1 MASGPEENR
10 PPHIRLLI
18 IILLGASM
26 TDEAP
31 KTSRKLPR
39 GLGVGLGLA
48 VAAVAIAA
56 GAWLYNGG
64 AASAGQCPLKP
75 EAAKAIDQAAQ
86 GELAAL
92 NATAQGRGYA
102 DLAFT
107 DKDGKPKTIADFKGK
122 ALLINFW
129 ASWCV
134 PCREE
139 MPALNA
145 LAAKY
150 NDQSFEVLPI
160 NLDIGDSGLDKAK
173 AFLAEG
179 NWPNLPLYADP
190 TFKAFD
196 RLKTQGVAIGLP
208 ASVLVDGDG
217 CEVGVLQGPAHWD
230 TPDGGRVVEALKG
243 LGA

>member
-1 MASGPEENR
+1 
-10 PPHIRLLI
+10 
-18 IILLGASM
+18 M

-64 AASAGQCPLKP
+64 AASAGQCPLQP
-75 EAAKAIDQAAQ
+75 AAAKAIDQAAQ

-102 DLAFT
+102 DLAFR
-107 DKDGKPKTIADFKGK
+107 DKDGTPRTIADFKGK

-190 TFKAFD
+190 TFKASI
-196 RLKTQGVAIGLP
+196 A
-208 ASVLVDGDG
+208 
-217 CEVGVLQGPAHWD
+217 
-230 TPDGGRVVEALKG
+230 
-243 LGA
+243 